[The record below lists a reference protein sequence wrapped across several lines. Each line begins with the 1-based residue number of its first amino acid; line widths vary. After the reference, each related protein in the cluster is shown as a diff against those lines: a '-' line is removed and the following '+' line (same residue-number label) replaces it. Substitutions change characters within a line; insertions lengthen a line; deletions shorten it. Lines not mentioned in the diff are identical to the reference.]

1 VSENSAVSDNCGI
14 DNHYNDHYH
23 WPNMSVMD
31 MNVAQVE
38 KPILEGRRVMIHDLS
53 AAPGMSVM
61 MVHDIVHKC
70 KSPIYIAMRG

>member
-1 VSENSAVSDNCGI
+1 MPEDSAVSDNCGTDI
-14 DNHYNDHYH
+14 HYNDHYH

-38 KPILEGRRVMIHDLS
+38 KLILEGRRVMIQDLS
-53 AAPGMSVM
+53 SAPGLSVM

-70 KSPIYIAMRG
+70 KRLIYPAMRG